1 MRNYAGSFKLVHLQT
16 SYLIIAAVVAS
27 LIIVQINTRLGS
39 PVLSIVDRWLR
50 WAGFALGA
58 ALMCQNFQWIDRP
71 FWVLAAVFFILW
83 FLGETLYN
91 WLAISALSL
100 SPMPLFPKYVVND
113 SGEEWPTQPR
123 LLKIRSW
130 LRDQGFHQAQALKA
144 EVGGGIYLRVSVY
157 ENKEATIRIQITFL
171 PQATGT
177 IVVCY
182 SFTSLTKEGKRIA
195 TDNLYIPFGGFYPE
209 NWFVVRRPRNR
220 SIKSLLSKHKSRLSK
235 EGELVAF
242 KMDPVV
248 DLNSAQHEL
257 EQLNTELGFL
267 HPYSER
273 EDYGKITQEGRY
285 RVWKEIW
292 TLNYLGKSAR
302 YN

>member
-1 MRNYAGSFKLVHLQT
+1 MRYHACSLKLVGLQT

-27 LIIVQINTRLGS
+27 LVIVQINARIGS
-39 PVLSIVDRWLR
+39 PILSIIDRWIR
-50 WAGFALGA
+50 WAGFSLGA
-58 ALMCQNFQWIDRP
+58 ALMCQNFQWLDRP
-71 FWVLAAVFFILW
+71 FWILVVFFFIIW

-130 LRDQGFHQAQALKA
+130 LRDQGFQQVQALKA
-144 EVGGGIYLRVSVY
+144 EVGGGIYLRVSIY
-157 ENKEATIRIQITFL
+157 ENKETTQRIQITFL
-171 PQATGT
+171 PQNSGT

-182 SFTSLTKEGKRIA
+182 SITSLTKDGRRIV

-209 NWFVVRRPRNR
+209 YWYVLRLPRNR
-220 SIKSLLSKHKSRLSK
+220 SLKRLLNKHKVRIAN
-235 EGELVAF
+235 EELAPFNVE
-242 KMDPVV
+242 PVV
-248 DLNSAQHEL
+248 DLNSVQHEL

-267 HPYSER
+267 HPHSER
-273 EDYGKITQEGRY
+273 EDLGKITQEGRY

-292 TLNYLGKSAR
+292 MLNYLGKSAR
-302 YN
+302 YH